1 MFALAGGASPGRA
14 AGEADHSV
22 SESVSFFVSLWL
34 RGKDDREKVM
44 DKEILVRLDA
54 SFEDLVRKF
63 SETGTEF
70 WCAGDLKMLLTEERT
85 AEPGLHCSPK
95 RI

>member
-1 MFALAGGASPGRA
+1 
-14 AGEADHSV
+14 
-22 SESVSFFVSLWL
+22 
-34 RGKDDREKVM
+34 M